1 MTIANQPNHPQ
12 IDAYLLSLRNH
23 LAPITLADREDILR
37 EIAAHIRDSVESGST
52 AEAVLARLG
61 PPEELAAQYRDGAL
75 IRAASHSVSP
85 LLLLKATLRLAS
97 KGIVGI
103 LVFSCAVAGY
113 ATGVSLILTAL
124 IKPFFPAYTGVWVV
138 DGRMV
143 ASGVQGYRPQAP
155 MHEIL
160 GYWYIPIALFLGS
173 ALIALT
179 TLAIR
184 LALRLSQRWQR
195 ALSASPSAA
204 ATIPTPAS

>member
-1 MTIANQPNHPQ
+1 MTIANQPNHTQ
-12 IDAYLLSLRNH
+12 IDAYLLFLRNH

-160 GYWYIPIALFLGS
+160 GYWYIPVALFIGC
-173 ALIALT
+173 ALVALT

-184 LALRLSQRWQR
+184 LVLRLSQRWQR
-195 ALSASPSAA
+195 ALSAPSASI
-204 ATIPTPAS
+204 TIPTPAS